1 MTDRGGGSDEPMGMF
16 TGDFLFVGDIGRPDL
31 LEEAAKME
39 GTTELGAKDMFK
51 SLKKLESYPDFLQIW
66 PGHGAGSPCGKA
78 LGAVPLST
86 LGYELQNNWALKE
99 TDEERFVKELVSDQ
113 PEPPNH
119 FSHMK
124 KVNKEGLPEFN
135 LKEVIVGTPEQLPG
149 QIFDL
154 RSKETFA
161 EGFKKGSI
169 NIPFNDKFL
178 QFAGWYV
185 DFDQPMTLIADPE
198 NTEQLQKYFAAIGFD
213 DIALIIPEDKVDQ
226 YVDASYVNVQPAELM
241 ADYENKN
248 ILDVRSKSEYRGR

>member
-1 MTDRGGGSDEPMGMF
+1 
-16 TGDFLFVGDIGRPDL
+16 
-31 LEEAAKME
+31 
-39 GTTELGAKDMFK
+39 
-51 SLKKLESYPDFLQIW
+51 
-66 PGHGAGSPCGKA
+66 
-78 LGAVPLST
+78 
-86 LGYELQNNWALKE
+86 
-99 TDEERFVKELVSDQ
+99 
-113 PEPPNH
+113 NH

-226 YVDASYVNVQPAELM
+226 YVDASYVNVQPAELT

-248 ILDVRSKSEYRGR
+248 ILDVRSKSEYEEGNLKNAAHLQFGQLMSDDKTVPFDKEDNIY